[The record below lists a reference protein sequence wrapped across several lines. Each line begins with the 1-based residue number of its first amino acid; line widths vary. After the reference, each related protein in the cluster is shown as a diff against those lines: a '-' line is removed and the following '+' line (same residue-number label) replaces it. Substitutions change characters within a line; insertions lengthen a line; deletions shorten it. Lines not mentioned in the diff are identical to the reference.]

1 MEKKKVNYE
10 LRKMCKWVCP
20 SICMGNDQKK
30 KKTSLQPDS
39 VPRLK
44 SQVS

>member
-1 MEKKKVNYE
+1 MEEKKVNYE
-10 LRKMCKWVCP
+10 LGKMWRSGCVPAVAWV
-20 SICMGNDQKK
+20 ITRKK
-30 KKTSLQPDS
+30 KKSLQPGS